1 MRLLWGLTVFLL
13 TIVFHTLVEANENIM
28 NQDVNN
34 QKFSIVCTDEEGAN
48 MSNCTDDTGRLLSAF
63 LDKLYPYLPSHL
75 KEIAINVSFVWNKHS
90 RLTNK
95 YMGWSAEDDTGFYK
109 YPDTNLYHI
118 NDSPKGTIRV
128 NFTNKF
134 LDILE
139 LGRYLDKNEMWSTFD
154 VDGQLAREGWRDFIN
169 AIIIHELTHA
179 YQFTQEPV
187 MTISEALSLD
197 MPVMR
202 DGIVEDKFLKETFL
216 KVENERDAMQAE
228 RKAYEPDSLRA
239 FAELII
245 NMENNRPEFFN
256 AYIGKFRLLTNKPE
270 NHKIMQRL
278 NKNSNVGNPFAEYY
292 LIWSANGK
300 NLGRTFSQAE
310 EKVYVGQYQP
320 CKIVKAVSEI
330 LSESEIKINS
340 KKLLELQKQW
350 KYYMED
356 DDSDI
361 TGEYPYLLDVKKRYE
376 KDMKKLEKRLNIS
389 KN

>member
-13 TIVFHTLVEANENIM
+13 TIIFHTLVEANEKAM
-28 NQDVNN
+28 NQIDYD
-34 QKFSIVCTDEEGAN
+34 QKFSIVCTDAEGKN
-48 MSNCTDDTGRLLSAF
+48 MSNCTDEYRNLLTSF
-63 LDKLYPYLPSHL
+63 VGKLYPHLPSHL
-75 KEIAINVSFVWNKHS
+75 KEIAKNVSFVWNKHS

-95 YMGWSAEDDTGFYK
+95 YMGWSAEDDTSFYK

-134 LDILE
+134 LNVLE

-154 VDGQLAREGWRDFIN
+154 IDGQLAREGWRDFIN

-179 YQFTQEPV
+179 YQYTQKPV
-187 MTISEALSLD
+187 MSISEAISLD
-197 MPVMR
+197 MPVIK
-202 DGIVEDKFLKETFL
+202 DGIVEDKLLEETYLKIEY
-216 KVENERDAMQAE
+216 ERDAMQAE

-245 NMENNRPEFFN
+245 NMENNKPEFFDPRN
-256 AYIGKFRLLTNKPE
+256 GKFRLLTNKPE
-270 NHKIMQRL
+270 NHKIMQGL
-278 NKNSNVGNPFAEYY
+278 DNNSDFGNPFAEYY
-292 LIWSANGK
+292 LIGSANGK
-300 NLGRTFSQAE
+300 NLGRNFSQAE

-320 CKIVKAVSEI
+320 CIIVKTVSEI

-340 KKLLELQKQW
+340 NKLLELQKQW
-350 KYYMED
+350 EYYMED

-361 TGEYPYLLDVKKRYE
+361 TVEYPYLLNVKKRYE
-376 KDMKKLEKRLNIS
+376 KDIKKLEKLLNIS